1 MSKDYTRTMTEILL
15 VLKNLNDKA
24 RRCEDTLIDIL
35 KTINQ
40 LENKP
45 QPVQKHIVV
54 LRKDDTKEKGE
65 R

>member
-1 MSKDYTRTMTEILL
+1 MTEILL

-54 LRKDDTKEKGE
+54 LRKDDTKEKAE